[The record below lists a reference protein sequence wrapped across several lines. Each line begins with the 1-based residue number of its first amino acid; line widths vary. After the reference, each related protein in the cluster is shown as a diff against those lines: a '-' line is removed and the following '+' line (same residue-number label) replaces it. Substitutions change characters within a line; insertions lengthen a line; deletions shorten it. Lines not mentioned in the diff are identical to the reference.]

1 MKYKVHLKDI
11 RHDWWEEMDIS
22 RIKTKKQAEES
33 GRSMV
38 EFYNSIIAYPDELP
52 RTFISAELIKERNEK

>member
-11 RHDWWEEMDIS
+11 KHDWWEEMDIP

-52 RTFISAELIKERNEK
+52 RTFIGAELIKERNEK